1 MTVARTLQH
10 YLDDSGIPYEIMPH
24 RREVTATR
32 IAEAA
37 HIPGKAMAKSVLLTT
52 DHGYLLAV
60 VPASR
65 RVDLAQLSHRLDERL
80 GLASEAE
87 AETMFLDCDRG
98 AMPATGQAYGMRVIV
113 DDRLGKLEDI
123 YFEAGDHEN
132 LIHVAHG
139 DFERLMTQA
148 SHADISRPH

>member
-10 YLDDSGIPYEIMPH
+10 YLDDRGIPYDVMPH

-65 RVDLAQLSHRLDERL
+65 RVDLSRISHRLDERL

-87 AETMFLDCDRG
+87 AETMFVDCDRG
-98 AMPATGQAYGMRVIV
+98 AIPAPGHAYGMRVIV
-113 DDRLGKLEDI
+113 DDRLGTLDDV
-123 YFEAGDHEN
+123 YFEAGDHET
-132 LIHVAHG
+132 LIHVKKP
-139 DFERLMTQA
+139 DFERLMARA